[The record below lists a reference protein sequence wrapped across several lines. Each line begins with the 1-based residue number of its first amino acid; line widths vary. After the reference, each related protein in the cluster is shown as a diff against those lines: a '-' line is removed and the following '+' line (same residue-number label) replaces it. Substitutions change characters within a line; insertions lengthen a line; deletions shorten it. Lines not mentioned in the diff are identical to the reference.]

1 MSAATMTSNEM
12 AAALRHCV
20 HHEGDCRRT
29 CPYVDEVGAC
39 AHEVMISDAADM
51 IEWQQSELELKDRI
65 IKGLQENSDANY
77 RMRKYWEDVAREH
90 WDSIN
95 VLAGEMCRLQQE
107 VERLIQ
113 EDVELRRARLEG
125 NV

>member
-1 MSAATMTSNEM
+1 MTMMSKEM
-12 AAALRHCV
+12 VEALRHCAKF
-20 HHEGDCRRT
+20 GTCQDCPNNPT
-29 CPYVDEVGAC
+29 GVLLPFCSVLPN
-39 AHEVMISDAADM
+39 AADV
-51 IEWQQSELELKDRI
+51 IEQQQSELESKEHI
-65 IKGLQENSDANY
+65 IKCLQENSDANY
-77 RMRKYWEDVAREH
+77 RMWKYWEDVAREH